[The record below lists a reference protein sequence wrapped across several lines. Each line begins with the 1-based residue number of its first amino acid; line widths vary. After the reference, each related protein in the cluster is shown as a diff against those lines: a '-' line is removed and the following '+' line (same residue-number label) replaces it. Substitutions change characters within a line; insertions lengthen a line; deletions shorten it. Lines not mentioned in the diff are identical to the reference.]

1 MASSPIGGHSTDS
14 VRGLTEMSE
23 EVTTLMDA
31 LITKM
36 ERMDGDIDVLR
47 AQNAELRKMVSDPD
61 MMLMKSGFVRGS
73 TPATEDVW
81 GDPLRGERNEV
92 IEKAAIAIDG
102 VMVMPESNQ
111 DWHEMGWDEIHAMAN
126 EAAVSEGRPV
136 DQ

>member
-1 MASSPIGGHSTDS
+1 
-14 VRGLTEMSE
+14 MSDD
-23 EVTTLMDA
+23 VNTLVGA

-36 ERMDGDIDVLR
+36 ERMDSDIDILKE
-47 AQNAELRKMVSDPD
+47 QNVILKGMVNNPET
-61 MMLMKSGFVRGS
+61 LLKQAGFIKTT

-102 VMVMPESNQ
+102 VMVMPDSNA
-111 DWHEMGWDEIHAMAN
+111 DWHEMGWDDIHAMAN
-126 EAAVSEGRPV
+126 EAAVVEGRPV

>member
-1 MASSPIGGHSTDS
+1 MTD
-14 VRGLTEMSE
+14 

-36 ERMDGDIDVLR
+36 ERMDGDIEALH

-61 MMLMKSGFVRGS
+61 ALLMKAGFVRTS
-73 TPATEDVW
+73 TPAVNDVW

-102 VMVMPESNQ
+102 VMIQPPTSNE
-111 DWHEMGWDEIHAMAN
+111 DWHELGWDEIHAMAN
-126 EAAVSEGRPV
+126 QAAQAEGRPV
-136 DQ
+136 DV

>member
-1 MASSPIGGHSTDS
+1 
-14 VRGLTEMSE
+14 MSE
-23 EVTTLMDA
+23 EVTNLMDA

-36 ERMDGDIDVLR
+36 ERMDGDIGTLR
-47 AQNAELRKMVSDPD
+47 AQNMELRKMVSDPD
-61 MMLMKSGFVRGS
+61 SMLMKSGFMKTT
-73 TPATEDVW
+73 TPATNDVW

-102 VMVMPESNQ
+102 VMVMPENNA

-126 EAAVSEGRPV
+126 EAASTEGRPV